1 MRRIPPPLALLAAT
15 ALSACAVGPNYSRP
29 SAPVSPTYKE
39 AQGWA
44 PAQPAELSDKG
55 DWWILFNDPVLNE
68 LEAKVSVSNQSLI
81 ASEAAYRQA
90 RALVSEQRAALFPT
104 VDLSGGGTKS
114 GGGSRATSSSPSG
127 STGSTTTTGGRG
139 ASYRASL
146 GATWEIDVWG
156 RIRRTIE
163 AARANAEA
171 SAADLAAARL
181 SLQGELAAN
190 YVGLRETDIL
200 LALDQATVEGY
211 RRTLQISQ
219 NQYNAGTAPRSDVLQ
234 AQTQLDNAM
243 ADLAGLE
250 QTRATYEHAIAV
262 LVGQPPG
269 SFSLPAKADWKATA
283 PDVPPGV
290 PSELLQR
297 RPDIAAA
304 ERRVAAANAQI
315 GVERAAYFPSL
326 TLSGSYGFAATELGG
341 LFDAPNSLW
350 SYGLSIAETL
360 FDAGARGA
368 RVKEAKAAYDQATAN
383 YRQTV
388 LTALQDVEN
397 QLAAT
402 RVLARQEA
410 LRRDAA
416 DAATQAETMVLNR
429 YRVGQVSYVD
439 VVTAQTSANN
449 ARTALAQ
456 ATAQRQSTA
465 VALIQALGGGWK
477 AP

>member
-1 MRRIPPPLALLAAT
+1 MKGLILMRRISLPLALLAAT
-15 ALSACAVGPNYSRP
+15 TLSACAVGPNYSRP

-39 AQGWA
+39 AQGWTPAA
-44 PAQPAELSDKG
+44 PGELSDKG
-55 DWWILFNDPVLNE
+55 DWWTLFGDPVLND
-68 LEAKVSVSNQSLI
+68 LEAKVSVSNQSLL

-104 VDLSGGGTKS
+104 VDLTGNGTKS
-114 GGGSRATSSSPSG
+114 GGGSKATSSSP
-127 STGSTTTTGGRG
+127 TGSPSRG
-139 ASYRASL
+139 TSYRASL
-146 GATWEIDVWG
+146 GASWEIDVWG

-163 AARANAEA
+163 GAKASAQA

-181 SLQGELAAN
+181 SLQGELAVN
-190 YVGLRETDIL
+190 YVGLRETDVL
-200 LALDQATVEGY
+200 LALDRANVEGY
-211 RRTLQISQ
+211 RRTLEISQ
-219 NQYNAGTAPRSDVLQ
+219 NQYRAGTAPRSDVLQ
-234 AQTQLDNAM
+234 AQSQLDSAM
-243 ADLAGLE
+243 ADLAGQE

-262 LVGQPPG
+262 LVGLPPG
-269 SFSLPAKADWKATA
+269 SFSLPVLADWT
-283 PDVPPGV
+283 PTTPETPPGV

-304 ERRVAAANAQI
+304 ERRVAAANANI

-326 TLSGSYGFAATELGG
+326 TLSGSYGFAATELGS

-350 SYGLSIAETL
+350 SYGLAVAETV

-368 RVKEAKAAYDQATAN
+368 RVNEAKAAYDQAVAN

-388 LTALQDVEN
+388 LTALGDVEN

-416 DAATQAETMVLNR
+416 DAATQAEAMVLNR
-429 YRVGQVSYVD
+429 YKAGQVSYVE
-439 VVTAQTSANN
+439 VVTAQASAIS
-449 ARTALAQ
+449 ARQALAQ
-456 ATAQRQSTA
+456 ATAQRQTTA

-477 AP
+477 GQ